1 MGPPGGP
8 LWHRPAAFFQMLL
21 QRYALLTPLTPPPGW
36 AHCRAAIIT
45 SLILSL
51 SSGFAASSSTAQE
64 SVTIGTGS
72 EAGVYYQVGRALCYL
87 AARDESLK
95 STGCKALSTAGSIFN
110 LKNLRSGALHIAVA
124 QSDWHYHAV
133 RGSGPFTEVGPDDGL
148 RSLFSVHGEPFT
160 VVARRDAGITKLQDL
175 VSKRVNIGNPGSGQ
189 RATMEIVMAALGWDR
204 SAFSLADE
212 LPAAQQSL
220 ALCHDRVQAMIYTVG
235 HPNASVGQAAG
246 LCDAVMVEVSGAAVD
261 KLIAENPFYAATEIP
276 GGIYAGNPEPVK
288 TFGVKAT
295 VVTTTSLDEDLAYAI
310 VRSVLGD
317 LRRFRKM
324 HPAFGE
330 LEASRMIAD
339 GLSAPLHP
347 GALRFAREAGLL
359 TEG

>member
-1 MGPPGGP
+1 MFLRHLAPSTANPG
-8 LWHRPAAFFQMLL
+8 
-21 QRYALLTPLTPPPGW
+21 
-36 AHCRAAIIT
+36 RAARRAA
-45 SLILSL
+45 LSAAL
-51 SSGFAASSSTAQE
+51 VLASSAGFGPSSASAQV
-64 SVTIGTGS
+64 SLTIGTGS

-87 AARDESLK
+87 AARDEALK
-95 STGCKALSTAGSIFN
+95 DAGCKALSTAGSIFN
-110 LKNLRSGALHIAVA
+110 LKNLRSGALQLGVA
-124 QSDWHYHAV
+124 QSDWHFHAV
-133 RGSGPFTEVGPDDGL
+133 RGSGPFADVGPDSDL

-160 VVARRDAGITKLQDL
+160 VVARRDAGITRLQDL
-175 VSKRVNIGNPGSGQ
+175 VGKRVNIGNPGSGQ
-189 RATMEIVMAALGWDR
+189 RATMETVMAALGWDR

-246 LCDAVMVEVSGAAVD
+246 LCDAVMVEVGGAAID

-295 VVTTTSLDEDLAYAI
+295 LVTTASLDEGLAYAI

-324 HPAFGE
+324 HPAFGALSAE
-330 LEASRMIAD
+330 RMVAD

-347 GALRFAREAGLL
+347 GALRYFREAGLL
-359 TEG
+359 TEGG